1 MDRGRWLAVLAV
13 VGGPPAVAD
22 TPEDQAPEPNLA
34 MLKVWA
40 EYAKERFKAADTLIG
55 EYRSWARQLVAAI
68 GVVIG
73 LEVTLLVRLA
83 LDGGS
88 PLHAS
93 WRVLCLVVFFGM
105 LGLQFW
111 TLHRLLVVGYKSQPV
126 VGPESPSVLANY
138 VAERDEAEAYRLTG
152 AYYAKACDRFHEL
165 SELLGERV
173 ARATVTF
180 QWTLVALLLGVAL
193 VAGGALWP
201 LVAPDRRASMA
212 DEAASTPSGSGSAVS
227 EAAPAPAA
235 PAPQASPTTHPLVTT
250 PTDGQVMRKSEQGGK
265 LLRDER

>member
-1 MDRGRWLAVLAV
+1 
-13 VGGPPAVAD
+13 
-22 TPEDQAPEPNLA
+22 

-55 EYRSWARQLVAAI
+55 EFRSWACQLVAAI

-111 TLHRLLVVGYKSQPV
+111 TLHRLLVVGYKSQRW
-126 VGPESPSVLANY
+126 LA
-138 VAERDEAEAYRLTG
+138 R
-152 AYYAKACDRFHEL
+152 K
-165 SELLGERV
+165 
-173 ARATVTF
+173 ARAY
-180 QWTLVALLLGVAL
+180 
-193 VAGGALWP
+193 
-201 LVAPDRRASMA
+201 S
-212 DEAASTPSGSGSAVS
+212 
-227 EAAPAPAA
+227 
-235 PAPQASPTTHPLVTT
+235 
-250 PTDGQVMRKSEQGGK
+250 
-265 LLRDER
+265 

>member
-1 MDRGRWLAVLAV
+1 WRGPELGSPARGSHRRGHRT
-13 VGGPPAVAD
+13 GGDPPG
-22 TPEDQAPEPNLA
+22 AP
-34 MLKVWA
+34 
-40 EYAKERFKAADTLIG
+40 RTRRG
-55 EYRSWARQLVAAI
+55 VAASC
-68 GVVIG
+68 
-73 LEVTLLVRLA
+73 L
-83 LDGGS
+83 
-88 PLHAS
+88 
-93 WRVLCLVVFFGM
+93 WRELCLVVFFGM

-201 LVAPDRRASMA
+201 LMALDRRASNGRRSCFHSGRFRQRGA
-212 DEAASTPSGSGSAVS
+212 RSGASSRGARPSGTAD
-227 EAAPAPAA
+227 
-235 PAPQASPTTHPLVTT
+235 T
-250 PTDGQVMRKSEQGGK
+250 
-265 LLRDER
+265 

>member
-1 MDRGRWLAVLAV
+1 
-13 VGGPPAVAD
+13 
-22 TPEDQAPEPNLA
+22 
-34 MLKVWA
+34 
-40 EYAKERFKAADTLIG
+40 
-55 EYRSWARQLVAAI
+55 
-68 GVVIG
+68 
-73 LEVTLLVRLA
+73 
-83 LDGGS
+83 
-88 PLHAS
+88 
-93 WRVLCLVVFFGM
+93 
-105 LGLQFW
+105 
-111 TLHRLLVVGYKSQPV
+111 V

-165 SELLGERV
+165 SEQLGERV

-180 QWTLVALLLGVAL
+180 QWTLVGLLLGVAL
-193 VAGGALWP
+193 VAGRALWP

-212 DEAASTPSGSGSAVS
+212 DEAASTPSGSGGAVP

-235 PAPQASPTTHPLVTT
+235 PAPQASPTTRPLVTT

>member
-1 MDRGRWLAVLAV
+1 MARPPWPIHRRIRPPSRTSRCSGCGRS
-13 VGGPPAVAD
+13 
-22 TPEDQAPEPNLA
+22 TPRSAS
-34 MLKVWA
+34 
-40 EYAKERFKAADTLIG
+40 KAADTLIG

-138 VAERDEAEAYRLTG
+138 
-152 AYYAKACDRFHEL
+152 
-165 SELLGERV
+165 
-173 ARATVTF
+173 
-180 QWTLVALLLGVAL
+180 
-193 VAGGALWP
+193 
-201 LVAPDRRASMA
+201 
-212 DEAASTPSGSGSAVS
+212 
-227 EAAPAPAA
+227 
-235 PAPQASPTTHPLVTT
+235 
-250 PTDGQVMRKSEQGGK
+250 
-265 LLRDER
+265 

>member
-1 MDRGRWLAVLAV
+1 
-13 VGGPPAVAD
+13 
-22 TPEDQAPEPNLA
+22 
-34 MLKVWA
+34 VWA
-40 EYAKERFKAADTLIG
+40 EYAKERFKAADTRIG

-88 PLHAS
+88 PLHVF

-105 LGLQFW
+105 LGFQFW
-111 TLHRLLVVGYKSQPV
+111 ALHRLLVVGYKSQPV

-138 VAERDEAEAYRLTG
+138 IAERDEAEAYRVTG
-152 AYYAKACDRFHEL
+152 AYYAKAYDRFHEL
-165 SELLGERV
+165 SEQLGERV

-201 LVAPDRRASMA
+201 LVAPDRRGSMA
-212 DEAASTPSGSGSAVS
+212 DGAPSTPGGSPGST
-227 EAAPAPAA
+227 APEPARVPAA
-235 PAPQASPTTHPLVTT
+235 PAPQATPTTNSLLTT
-250 PTDGQVMRKSEQGGK
+250 PTDGQVMRKSARGGQAS
-265 LLRDER
+265 RDEK

>member
-1 MDRGRWLAVLAV
+1 WRGPELGSPARGSHRRGHRT
-13 VGGPPAVAD
+13 GGDPPG
-22 TPEDQAPEPNLA
+22 AP
-34 MLKVWA
+34 
-40 EYAKERFKAADTLIG
+40 RTRRG
-55 EYRSWARQLVAAI
+55 VAASC
-68 GVVIG
+68 
-73 LEVTLLVRLA
+73 L
-83 LDGGS
+83 
-88 PLHAS
+88 
-93 WRVLCLVVFFGM
+93 WRELCLVVFFGM

-212 DEAASTPSGSGSAVS
+212 DEAASTPSGSGSAVH

-235 PAPQASPTTHPLVTT
+235 PAPQASPRSHPLVTT
-250 PTDGQVMRKSEQGGK
+250 PTYGQVMRKCEQGGK

>member
-1 MDRGRWLAVLAV
+1 
-13 VGGPPAVAD
+13 
-22 TPEDQAPEPNLA
+22 

-73 LEVTLLVRLA
+73 LEVTLLLRLA

-138 VAERDEAEAYRLTG
+138 VAERDEAEAVPPDGCLLRQGVRPLPRAERAARG
-152 AYYAKACDRFHEL
+152 EWCARDGDL
-165 SELLGERV
+165 SVDAR
-173 ARATVTF
+173 RATPRRGARSR
-180 QWTLVALLLGVAL
+180 WRIVAS
-193 VAGGALWP
+193 
-201 LVAPDRRASMA
+201 R
-212 DEAASTPSGSGSAVS
+212 GS
-227 EAAPAPAA
+227 
-235 PAPQASPTTHPLVTT
+235 
-250 PTDGQVMRKSEQGGK
+250 
-265 LLRDER
+265 